1 MAGEAHGGRDMGG
14 MDMGQEAHGSRNMG
28 GMDMGGMDM
37 GREAHG
43 GPDMSGMDMGGM
55 DMGGMEMPAG
65 LPMAERREDRD
76 GLKLDQLHVPL
87 GPVLPDWPAGLVVR
101 LTLQGDVVQHAEAQ
115 ALGPGGR
122 GSFWDEPWHRAA
134 AGEPVTTGEAARRR
148 AAAHRG
154 RRGRLLAVAGWDDAA
169 TMARRLRDETLAGTP
184 PARLR
189 PAIHRFAR
197 RVARSRT
204 LAWLTR
210 DLGVLMPEDAAAGG
224 VRGPASRAAG
234 DVTARYRRWC
244 SDLCDVAAVLDDGAP
259 LGAAGL
265 EPPRGPLEPA
275 GGAVAVLLAAMPR
288 LLAGAELAAVRLTIA
303 SLDPDLDELAVRAEV
318 AHGR

>member
-1 MAGEAHGGRDMGG
+1 MDMGREALGGPDMGG
-14 MDMGQEAHGSRNMG
+14 MDMGGMDMDREAHGG
-28 GMDMGGMDM
+28 HDMGGMDM

-43 GPDMSGMDMGGM
+43 DHAV
-55 DMGGMEMPAG
+55 GGMEMPAG
-65 LPMAERREDRD
+65 LPMAERGEDRD

-148 AAAHRG
+148 AAAHLDSL
-154 RRGRLLAVAGWDDAA
+154 GRLLAVAGWDDAA

-210 DLGVLMPEDAAAGG
+210 DLGVLMPEDAAASG
-224 VRGPASRAAG
+224 VRGPAPRAAG
-234 DVTARYRRWC
+234 DVTGRYRRWC

-275 GGAVAVLLAAMPR
+275 GSAVAVLLAAMPR

-303 SLDPDLDELAVRAEV
+303 SLDPDLDELAARAEV